1 MLMRRK
7 YCPDAPLRYPREKK
21 VLDMGVI
28 RRYLLLSSPEQNEI
42 ADCIHRTAKEVL
54 GVVKRIDSMLFQL
67 F

>member
-1 MLMRRK
+1 
-7 YCPDAPLRYPREKK
+7 
-21 VLDMGVI
+21 MGVI
-28 RRYLLLSSPEQNEI
+28 RRYLQLSSPEQNEI